1 MKKTFNYP
9 FGANFCD
16 KKDFII
22 SLLKRKIDNF
32 KEYDAKRK
40 KHYAGLEQKIGE
52 LESYIDELE
61 NGLGIDSLNNK
72 IQSLENKI
80 EKQNLIIKELQAKVN
95 ISLFDD
101 TKSFKELESIAD
113 NLKTFSSMK
122 LTIKGLRKQLKD
134 NKSTISDLIYKL
146 TQVKLKIRQLI
157 GTGE

>member
-9 FGANFCD
+9 SGANFCD
-16 KKDFII
+16 KKDYII

-40 KHYAGLEQKIGE
+40 KHYSGLEQKIGE

-61 NGLGIDSLNNK
+61 NGLNIDSLNNK
-72 IQSLENKI
+72 IRSLENKI

-122 LTIKGLRKQLKD
+122 LTIKDLRKQLRD
-134 NKSTISDLIYKL
+134 NKSTISELVYKL
-146 TQVKLKIRQLI
+146 TQARLKLRQL
-157 GTGE
+157 TGG

>member
-9 FGANFCD
+9 SGANFCD

-22 SLLKRKIDNF
+22 SLLKRKIYNF

-95 ISLFDD
+95 ISLFDG

-113 NLKTFSSMK
+113 NLKTFNSMK
-122 LTIKGLRKQLKD
+122 LTIKSLRKQLKD
-134 NKSTISDLIYKL
+134 NRSTISDLVYKL
-146 TQVKLKIRQLI
+146 TQAKLKLRQL
-157 GTGE
+157 TGG

>member
-9 FGANFCD
+9 SGANFCD

-40 KHYAGLEQKIGE
+40 KHYSGLEQKIGE

-80 EKQNLIIKELQAKVN
+80 KKQNLIIKELQAKVN
-95 ISLFDD
+95 ISLFDG

-122 LTIKGLRKQLKD
+122 LTIKSLRKQLRD
-134 NKSTISDLIYKL
+134 NKSTISDLVYKL
-146 TQVKLKIRQLI
+146 TQARLKLRQL
-157 GTGE
+157 TGG

>member
-1 MKKTFNYP
+1 MKKTFNYQSDT
-9 FGANFCD
+9 NFYD

-22 SLLKRKIDNF
+22 AVLKRKINSF

-61 NGLGIDSLNNK
+61 NGLSINSLNNK
-72 IQSLENKI
+72 IQSLEAKI

-101 TKSFKELESIAD
+101 TKSFEELESIAN
-113 NLKTFSSMK
+113 NLKTFNSMK
-122 LTIKGLRKQLKD
+122 LAVKDLRKRLKD
-134 NKSTISDLIYKL
+134 NKNTISDLIYKL
-146 TQVKLKIRQLI
+146 TQEKLKIKQL
-157 GTGE
+157 TGEK

>member
-1 MKKTFNYP
+1 MEKTFNYQSD
-9 FGANFCD
+9 ANFYD

-22 SLLKRKIDNF
+22 ATLKRKINSF

-61 NGLGIDSLNNK
+61 NGLNIDSLNNK
-72 IQSLENKI
+72 IRSLENKI

-113 NLKTFSSMK
+113 NLKTFNSMK
-122 LTIKGLRKQLKD
+122 LAVKYLRKQLKD
-134 NKSTISDLIYKL
+134 NKNTISDLIYKL
-146 TQVKLKIRQLI
+146 TQAKLKIKQL
-157 GTGE
+157 TGE

>member
-1 MKKTFNYP
+1 MKTTFNYP
-9 FGANFCD
+9 SDANFSD

-22 SLLKRKIDNF
+22 ALLRRKIDNF

-52 LESYIDELE
+52 LESYVDELE
-61 NGLGIDSLNNK
+61 NGLGVDSLNNK

-95 ISLFDD
+95 ISLFDG
-101 TKSFKELESIAD
+101 TKSFKELESISN

-122 LTIKGLRKQLKD
+122 LTIKGLMKQRKD
-134 NKSTISDLIYKL
+134 NRNTISDLVYKL
-146 TQVKLKIRQLI
+146 TQAKLKIRQL
-157 GTGE
+157 TGE

>member
-1 MKKTFNYP
+1 MKETFNYQSD
-9 FGANFCD
+9 ANFYD

-22 SLLKRKIDNF
+22 AVLKRKINSF

-61 NGLGIDSLNNK
+61 DGLSIDSLNSK

-80 EKQNLIIKELQAKVN
+80 ENQKLKIKELQAKVN

-101 TKSFKELESIAD
+101 TKSFEELESMAN
-113 NLKTFSSMK
+113 NLKTFNSMK
-122 LTIKGLRKQLKD
+122 LAAKDLRKRLKD
-134 NKSTISDLIYKL
+134 NKKAISDLIYEL
-146 TQVKLKIRQLI
+146 TQAKLKIKQL
-157 GTGE
+157 TGE

>member
-1 MKKTFNYP
+1 MKTTFNYP
-9 FGANFCD
+9 SDANFSD

-22 SLLKRKIDNF
+22 ALLRRKIDNF

-61 NGLGIDSLNNK
+61 NGLGVDSLNSK
-72 IQSLENKI
+72 IQSLESKI

-95 ISLFDD
+95 ISLFDG
-101 TKSFKELESIAD
+101 TKSFKELESISN

-122 LTIKGLRKQLKD
+122 LTIKGLMKQRKD
-134 NKSTISDLIYKL
+134 NRNTISDLVYKL
-146 TQVKLKIRQLI
+146 TQAKLKIRQL
-157 GTGE
+157 TGE

>member
-9 FGANFCD
+9 SGANFCD

-40 KHYAGLEQKIGE
+40 KHYSGLEQKIGE

-61 NGLGIDSLNNK
+61 NGLNIDSLNNK
-72 IQSLENKI
+72 IRSLENKI

-113 NLKTFSSMK
+113 NLKTFNSMK
-122 LTIKGLRKQLKD
+122 LAIKCLRKQLKD
-134 NKSTISDLIYKL
+134 NRSTIADLVYKL
-146 TQVKLKIRQLI
+146 TQAKLKIKQL
-157 GTGE
+157 TGE